1 MSGGAF
7 NYKEYWLGDWA
18 RQIEPENPLLA
29 EQMRD
34 MCELLGRYDYYLCDD
49 IGKKEIEKAWTK
61 YRDKWIEMD
70 TERIETM
77 MFEKCLEMVDSMI
90 KGYRKDEE

>member
-7 NYKEYWLGDWA
+7 DYNQYWLDDWA
-18 RQIEPENPLLA
+18 KQIEPENPLLA

-34 MCELLGRYDYYLCDD
+34 MCKLLNRYDYYLCGD
-49 IGKKEIEKAWTK
+49 IGEEEIEKAWTK
-61 YRDKWIEMD
+61 YRDKWIKMD